1 MRNTPGVEKCL
12 SELAALLGHAGYRD
26 GEGDLIRHS
35 RDASTAQACL
45 PIAVLRPKTAED
57 VSAIMRICRQADLP
71 VVPQGG
77 LTGLSGG
84 AVPVPDSVA
93 LSLERMNGVI
103 EVDTINSSLTAWAGT
118 PLETIQAAARS
129 AGFDYPVDIGSRGTA
144 TIGGTVATNAGGIR
158 VIRHGMTRQHLLGM
172 EVVLADGTIIT
183 NLRSMLKDNAG
194 FDLKHL
200 FVGSEGCLGIITR
213 VVLRLSPMPNDRHT
227 ALLALPDYDAAL
239 ACLASARRTFQGDL
253 TAFEAM
259 WPAYWKLACK
269 MVVTSRPLF
278 SDEHQIYVLLEITG
292 YERGHFETWLEDCF
306 ATGLVTDGVLAKS
319 GGDAIAMWS
328 IREAVGDVDREI
340 GAHLN
345 FDIGLAPSELADFA
359 RECDRELGE
368 FVTQDILHLG
378 HVADGNLHV
387 IVPVPADDERRKLEI
402 ERRLFD
408 LLAARGGSVSA
419 EHGVGSLKR
428 PWIGKTRSPEELE
441 LMRLLKRTLDPTD
454 IFNPGKVIP

>member
-1 MRNTPGVEKCL
+1 
-12 SELAALLGHAGYRD
+12 
-26 GEGDLIRHS
+26 
-35 RDASTAQACL
+35 
-45 PIAVLRPKTAED
+45 
-57 VSAIMRICRQADLP
+57 
-71 VVPQGG
+71 
-77 LTGLSGG
+77 
-84 AVPVPDSVA
+84 
-93 LSLERMNGVI
+93 
-103 EVDTINSSLTAWAGT
+103 
-118 PLETIQAAARS
+118 
-129 AGFDYPVDIGSRGTA
+129 
-144 TIGGTVATNAGGIR
+144 
-158 VIRHGMTRQHLLGM
+158 
-172 EVVLADGTIIT
+172 
-183 NLRSMLKDNAG
+183 
-194 FDLKHL
+194 
-200 FVGSEGCLGIITR
+200 
-213 VVLRLSPMPNDRHT
+213 MPNDRHT